1 MKAEEKDKY
10 EETLLAYSSIVK
22 YKKATKEEI
31 VECIKA
37 FEYFEDYEKCKDL
50 IGILDDI
57 EARSKND
64 NR

>member
-22 YKKATKEEI
+22 YKKATREEI

-50 IGILDDI
+50 IGILDGI

-64 NR
+64 N